1 MLHKLLYLTAVSPV
15 HNGSGQGLGAID
27 NPIMRQRY
35 TNLPIIQGSSIK
47 GVLRTE
53 WEPDST
59 RKSII
64 LFGPEPKTASDDN
77 SAHAGALC
85 VGDAQLLFFPVRSL
99 RGAFVWATSPL
110 TLALYQKL
118 LMFADIELPSL
129 DILLNK
135 IKKQE
140 QFLVCPKGLSELKAD
155 SKHIVLEE
163 YGYDAPKEGEGC
175 QELEDFSGKMADIVF
190 PATYPPF
197 LKEKYPSFLKEKF
210 KKHLVVLPED
220 DFQYFITFA
229 TEVTPNIRIEAATGA
244 TFDGSL
250 RYTEYLL
257 SQSVLCSL
265 WSIDKG
271 RGDKAKNE
279 NLHEEKL
286 VWNKVEQL
294 AKKKCR
300 VQIGGDATVGKGLME
315 LKFHP

>member
-27 NPIMRQRY
+27 NPIMRQRD
-35 TNLPIIQGSSIK
+35 TNLPVIQGSSIK

-53 WEPDST
+53 WEPDSV
-59 RKSII
+59 RKSI

-118 LMFADIELPSL
+118 LMFARIEMPSL

-135 IKKQE
+135 VKDQE
-140 QFLVCPKGLSELKAD
+140 QFLVCQKGLSELKAD
-155 SKHIVLEE
+155 SKRIVLEE
-163 YGYDAPKEGEGC
+163 YGYDAPKEGETC
-175 QELEDFSGKMADIVF
+175 QELEVFAGKMADIVF
-190 PATYPPF
+190 PATYPP
-197 LKEKYPSFLKEKF
+197 FLKEKF

-244 TFDGSL
+244 TFGSSL

-271 RGDKAKNE
+271 RGGKANNE
-279 NLHEEKL
+279 NLETADS
-286 VWNKVEQL
+286 VWAAVEQL
-294 AKKKCR
+294 AEKNCR

-315 LKFHP
+315 MKFHK

>member
-27 NPIMRQRY
+27 NPIMRQRD

-59 RKSII
+59 RKSI

-85 VGDAQLLFFPVRSL
+85 VGDAQLLFFPIRSL

-118 LMFADIELPSL
+118 LMFAGIEMPSL
-129 DILLNK
+129 DILLNTMK
-135 IKKQE
+135 EKE

-155 SKHIVLEE
+155 SKHIFLEE

-175 QELEDFSGKMADIVF
+175 QELEDFAEKMANIVF

-197 LKEKYPSFLKEKF
+197 LKDKF

-229 TEVTPNIRIEAATGA
+229 TEVTANIRIGDSGA
-244 TFDGSL
+244 TTDGSL

-271 RGDKAKNE
+271 RGSKAKDANME
-279 NLHEEKL
+279 TADS
-286 VWNKVEQL
+286 VWAAVDQL
-294 AKKKCR
+294 AEENCR

-315 LKFHP
+315 MKFHK

>member
-27 NPIMRQRY
+27 NPIMRQRD

-47 GVLRTE
+47 GVLRAT
-53 WEPDST
+53 WEENKE
-59 RKSII
+59 RKAV
-64 LFGPEPKTASDDN
+64 LFGPDTGAGDD
-77 SAHAGALC
+77 AHSGALC

-110 TLALYQKL
+110 ALALYQKL
-118 LMFADIELPSL
+118 LCFAGDGIKKMPSL
-129 DILLNK
+129 RPLIEKISKEEQLFVCSDGLND
-135 IKKQE
+135 
-140 QFLVCPKGLSELKAD
+140 LKAGQ
-155 SKHIVLEE
+155 HIVLEE
-163 YGYDAPKEGEGC
+163 YGYDAPKEGC
-175 QELEDFSGKMADIVF
+175 KELAKFAEEMSGIIF
-190 PATYPPF
+190 P
-197 LKEKYPSFLKEKF
+197 EMYPSFLKEKF

-229 TEVTPNIRIEAATGA
+229 TEVTPNIRIGESGA
-244 TFDGSL
+244 TENGSL

-271 RGDKAKNE
+271 RGKNAKDAE
-279 NLHEEKL
+279 LEIADA
-286 VWNKVEQL
+286 VWAAVEQL
-294 AKKKCR
+294 AEENCR
-300 VQIGGDATVGKGLME
+300 VQIGGDATIGKGLME

>member
-27 NPIMRQRY
+27 NPIMRQRD
-35 TNLPIIQGSSIK
+35 TNLPVIQGSSIK

-59 RKSII
+59 RKSI

-99 RGAFVWATSPL
+99 KGAFVWATSPL

-118 LMFADIELPSL
+118 LMFAGIEMPSL
-129 DILLNK
+129 DTLLNT
-135 IKKQE
+135 IKEKE

-155 SKHIVLEE
+155 SKHIILEE

-175 QELEDFSGKMADIVF
+175 QELEDFAEEMADIIF
-190 PATYPPF
+190 P
-197 LKEKYPSFLKEKF
+197 EMYPSFLKEKF

-229 TEVTPNIRIEAATGA
+229 TEVTANIRIGDSGA
-244 TFDGSL
+244 TTDGSL

-271 RGDKAKNE
+271 RGKNAKDE
-279 NLHEEKL
+279 NLETADS
-286 VWNKVEQL
+286 VWAAVEQL
-294 AKKKCR
+294 AEQNCR

-315 LKFHP
+315 MKFHK

>member
-27 NPIMRQRY
+27 NPIMRQRD

-53 WEPDST
+53 WEDDPV
-59 RKSII
+59 RKSI

-118 LMFADIELPSL
+118 LMFAGIAVEPL
-129 DILLNK
+129 DALMTAMQTESKL
-135 IKKQE
+135 
-140 QFLVCPKGLSELKAD
+140 LVCPDGLNDLKAG
-155 SKHIVLEE
+155 KHIVLEE
-163 YGYDAPKEGEGC
+163 YGYDAPENGC
-175 QELEDFSGKMADIVF
+175 EELGNFAQEIAKIIF
-190 PATYPPF
+190 P
-197 LKEKYPSFLKEKF
+197 EMYPSFLREKF

-229 TEVTPNIRIEAATGA
+229 TEVTPNIRIEASGA
-244 TFDGSL
+244 TAIGSL

-271 RGDKAKNE
+271 RGGKAKDA
-279 NLHEEKL
+279 KL
-286 VWNKVEQL
+286 ETADSVWAAVEQI
-294 AKKKCR
+294 ANCR
-300 VQIGGDATVGKGLME
+300 VQIGGDATIGKGLME

>member
-27 NPIMRQRY
+27 NPIMRQRN

-59 RKSII
+59 RKSI

-110 TLALYQKL
+110 TLALHQKL
-118 LMFADIELPSL
+118 LRFAGIEMPSL
-129 DILLNK
+129 DKLMEKVKDTEKEQLLVSADGAND
-135 IKKQE
+135 
-140 QFLVCPKGLSELKAD
+140 LKAG
-155 SKHIVLEE
+155 KHIVLEE
-163 YGYDAPKEGEGC
+163 YGYDAPEKGC
-175 QELEDFSGKMADIVF
+175 DELETFAKEMADIIF
-190 PATYPPF
+190 PDF
-197 LKEKYPSFLKEKF
+197 LKDKF

-271 RGDKAKNE
+271 RGKNAKDE
-279 NLHEEKL
+279 NLDEADSVWTEVKQIAEE
-286 VWNKVEQL
+286 N
-294 AKKKCR
+294 CR
-300 VQIGGDATVGKGLME
+300 VQIGGDATIGKGLME
-315 LKFHP
+315 IKFHPDAREEI

>member
-27 NPIMRQRY
+27 NPIMRQRD

-59 RKSII
+59 RKSI

-135 IKKQE
+135 FKKQE
-140 QFLVCPKGLSELKAD
+140 QFLVCPKGLNELKAD

-163 YGYDAPKEGEGC
+163 YGYDAPKEEDC
-175 QELEDFSGKMADIVF
+175 SELAAFAEELAGLIFS
-190 PATYPPF
+190 ATYPP
-197 LKEKYPSFLKEKF
+197 FLKEKF

-229 TEVTPNIRIEAATGA
+229 TEVTANIRIGDSGA
-244 TFDGSL
+244 TTDGSL

-271 RGDKAKNE
+271 RGGKAKDANME
-279 NLHEEKL
+279 TADS
-286 VWNKVEQL
+286 VWAAVEQI
-294 AKKKCR
+294 AEENCR